1 MIWKG
6 NFARTKKDNFVS
18 ATIILNNNY
27 DASNFVKWKMKT
39 KISKIF
45 RQWLFKKRKKKW
57 LFVKIKK
64 VDKDELKRKYSL
76 VNDYI

>member
-27 DASNFVKWKMKT
+27 DASNFIKWKMKT